1 VQVLSIYYV
10 FNPLIFVNAH
20 IVYLKVISFAFNFC
34 ALYCISFQS
43 IHNFRRVHLALF
55 IQVLLCSRPRLAP
68 FDLEFIGSA
77 LMLLLLP
84 ISSSLRPNWK

>member
-1 VQVLSIYYV
+1 
-10 FNPLIFVNAH
+10 
-20 IVYLKVISFAFNFC
+20 
-34 ALYCISFQS
+34 
-43 IHNFRRVHLALF
+43 
-55 IQVLLCSRPRLAP
+55 LLCSRPRLAP